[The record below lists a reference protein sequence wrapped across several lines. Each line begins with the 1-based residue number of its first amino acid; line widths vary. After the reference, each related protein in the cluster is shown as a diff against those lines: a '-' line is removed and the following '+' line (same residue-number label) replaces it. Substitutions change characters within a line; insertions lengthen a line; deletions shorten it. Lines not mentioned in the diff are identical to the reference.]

1 MAPSYRILQGVRVL
15 FQLLVFNRFFFDLVC
30 ELTDRESGVDSAA
43 IFFQSVINKLVLV
56 LKICLDINL
65 VINKLVNLYWT
76 KREILRVGQKKD
88 LFRKASLFR
97 KSWED
102 FVDLSIVIQGRT
114 VGGGLLIT

>member
-1 MAPSYRILQGVRVL
+1 M
-15 FQLLVFNRFFFDLVC
+15 
-30 ELTDRESGVDSAA
+30 
-43 IFFQSVINKLVLV
+43 
-56 LKICLDINL
+56 KICLNINLVIIDLYEDLFNINL

-114 VGGGLLIT
+114 GGGGLLIT

>member
-1 MAPSYRILQGVRVL
+1 M
-15 FQLLVFNRFFFDLVC
+15 
-30 ELTDRESGVDSAA
+30 
-43 IFFQSVINKLVLV
+43 
-56 LKICLDINL
+56 KICLNINLVIIYLYEDLFNINL

-114 VGGGLLIT
+114 GRGGLLIT